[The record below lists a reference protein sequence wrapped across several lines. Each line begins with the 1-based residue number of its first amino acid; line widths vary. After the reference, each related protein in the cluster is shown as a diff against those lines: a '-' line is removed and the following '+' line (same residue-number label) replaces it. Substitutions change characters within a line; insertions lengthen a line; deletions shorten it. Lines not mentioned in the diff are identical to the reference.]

1 MNMKLMSSLP
11 KLGLLGPLLIH
22 AQHVA
27 AQVASAASGVVVDGK
42 PPIVEWSVVV
52 GVSAVVAAVVAYAVA
67 KSVTS
72 GTNSNN

>member
-1 MNMKLMSSLP
+1 MNFKLKLP
-11 KLGLLGPLLIH
+11 LSTLALTAPWAAFAQGPL
-22 AQHVA
+22 ASA
-27 AQVASAASGVVVDGK
+27 ASAASGVSTSGGH
-42 PPIVEWSVVV
+42 PIVEWSVVV